1 MKYLIYNFLFLSAN
15 FLLLSQSEWYI
26 HGTYDAIDWETLE
39 FTGPQASAK
48 EKIYYNYPES
58 RTGKIL
64 LRKESAYRS
73 KGLYFYTVKFPNIST
88 KHYIELNPSKKMVT
102 MRDESGKY
110 YKDFFI
116 RGLNTE
122 SNELKDH
129 PQQSL
134 IREVQSFIRGSKRY
148 ISNVNCNKTL
158 EHGGSLDDG
167 DEIQFSIYEKDM
179 KFIFGDV
186 NGDNILDAIMN
197 APITQ
202 CDGGN
207 GCCLCMEYIVAIS
220 QKSGKHFIKS
230 FDFPNNGYQSI
241 YAPLRIEKNGSI
253 FTKEL
258 YKTDDLNEC
267 RCCTNGERYRNY
279 RFIGQVLIQD

>member
-1 MKYLIYNFLFLSAN
+1 MKYLIHTFLFLSTN
-15 FLLLSQSEWYI
+15 FLLLAQSELYI

-39 FTGPQASAK
+39 FTGPHASAK

-122 SNELKDH
+122 SNQLKDH

-134 IREVQSFIRGSKRY
+134 IRQVQSFIRESKRY
-148 ISNVNCNKTL
+148 IPNVNCNKTL

-179 KFIFGDV
+179 KFIFGDL
-186 NGDNILDAIMN
+186 NGDNKLDAIMN
-197 APITQ
+197 ANITQ

-207 GCCLCMEYIVAIS
+207 GCCLCVEYVVALS
-220 QKSGKHFIKS
+220 QSNGIYNIAYFE
-230 FDFPNNGYQSI
+230 FPETSVVTVR
-241 YAPLRIEKNGSI
+241 APLRIEKNRSI
-253 FTKEL
+253 FTKEF
-258 YKTDDLNEC
+258 YKINDEEC
-267 RCCTNGERYRNY
+267 RCCTSGERYKNY
-279 RFIGQVLIQD
+279 RFNGMVLSKE

>member
-1 MKYLIYNFLFLSAN
+1 MKYLIYTFLFLSAN

-39 FTGPQASAK
+39 FTGPHASAK

-179 KFIFGDV
+179 KFIFGDL
-186 NGDNILDAIMN
+186 NGDNKLDAIMN
-197 APITQ
+197 ANITQ

-207 GCCLCMEYIVAIS
+207 GCCLCVEYVVALS
-220 QKSGKHFIKS
+220 QSTGKYNIAYFE
-230 FDFPNNGYQSI
+230 FPETSVVTVQ
-241 YAPLRIEKNGSI
+241 APLRIEKNGSI
-253 FTKEL
+253 FTKEF
-258 YKTDDLNEC
+258 YKINDDEC
-267 RCCTNGERYRNY
+267 RCCTSGERYKNY
-279 RFIGQVLIQD
+279 RFNGMVLSKE